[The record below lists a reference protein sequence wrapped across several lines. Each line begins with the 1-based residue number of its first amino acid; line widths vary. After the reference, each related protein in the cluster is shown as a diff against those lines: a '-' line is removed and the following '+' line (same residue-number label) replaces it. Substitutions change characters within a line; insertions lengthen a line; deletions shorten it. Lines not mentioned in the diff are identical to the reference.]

1 MSLMADNSSG
11 RIRTEFDGQVASIT
25 LDHPPVNIID
35 FEMISEIVSF
45 LDEVRDEPR
54 LCAVAFQG
62 AGRLFSAGV
71 DVASH
76 LPETVDAMI
85 REFHRVFETLDA
97 VGAPTLAL
105 VHGACLGG
113 ACELVGYLDTVIA
126 TESATFGLPEIKL
139 GVFPP
144 VAAALFPQRFGH
156 QRAMQMLLTGNPID
170 AHAALEAGLVSR
182 VVPAA
187 QAPEAL
193 ESAISPLRE
202 RSASSLRAVKRA
214 SIDARRATFRQV
226 VAPSERVYLE
236 QLMATSDAVEGLRAF
251 LEKRDPV
258 WSHN

>member
-1 MSLMADNSSG
+1 
-11 RIRTEFDGQVASIT
+11 V
-25 LDHPPVNIID
+25 ID
-35 FEMISEIVSF
+35 FEMISEIIGF
-45 LDEVRDEPR
+45 LHEVRHEPG
-54 LCAVAFQG
+54 LCAIAFRG
-62 AGRLFSAGV
+62 TGRAFSGGV

-85 REFHRVFETLDA
+85 REFHRVFETLDE

-105 VHGACLGG
+105 VEGACLGG

-126 TESATFGLPEIKL
+126 TESASFGVPEIKL

-156 QRAMQMLLTGNPID
+156 QRAMQLLLTGNSID
-170 AHAALEAGLVSR
+170 AQAALGVGLVSR
-182 VVPAA
+182 VVPPA
-187 QAPEAL
+187 EAL
-193 ESAISPLRE
+193 EALEAAIAPLRQ

-214 SIDARRATFRQV
+214 SLDARRATFREL

-258 WSHN
+258 WSHR